1 MAEQETNP
9 TQAAKTNPVTEEVYT
24 AVEFAQR
31 PELFGDGVRAYT
43 VLAAFCYAGK
53 EKATKAEAWEIVMK
67 FRNKKVGD

>member
-1 MAEQETNP
+1 MAEQETKP
-9 TQAAKTNPVTEEVYT
+9 TQAAKTNPVMEELYT

-31 PELFGDGVRAYT
+31 PDMFGDDVRGYS

-53 EKATKAEAWEIVMK
+53 EKATKAEAREIVMK

>member
-1 MAEQETNP
+1 MAEQETKP

-31 PELFGDGVRAYT
+31 PDMFGDDVRGYS
-43 VLAAFCYAGK
+43 VLAASRYAGK
-53 EKATKAEAWEIVMK
+53 EKATKAEAREIVIK